1 MQISKEEKYLG
12 FKVDSD
18 TVYLFKDPVI
28 SVKLIEI
35 IREKKRICVVEN
47 KLYDN
52 SQDKF
57 SKKRLHEFIDELYSC
72 NFDFTYIYIF
82 LDVITIT

>member
-1 MQISKEEKYLG
+1 MQITKEEKYLG
-12 FKVDSD
+12 FKIDSD
-18 TVYLFKDPVI
+18 TVYLFRDPVI

-52 SQDKF
+52 IQNKF
-57 SKKRLHEFIDELYSC
+57 SKKDYTNS
-72 NFDFTYIYIF
+72 
-82 LDVITIT
+82 

>member
-1 MQISKEEKYLG
+1 MQITKEEKYLG
-12 FKVDSD
+12 FKIDSD
-18 TVYLFKDPVI
+18 TVYLFRDPVI

-52 SQDKF
+52 IQNKF
-57 SKKRLHEFIDELYSC
+57 SKKRLHEFIDELYNC
-72 NFDFTYIYIF
+72 NFEFTYIYIF
-82 LDVITIT
+82 LDVITI